1 MSVGNSLSH
10 VFTSTLPVGNRSCFC
25 WNALTAARVWG
36 PNIPSSLIPSSR
48 WSSATAVL
56 ESPYSSSTRSAWLC
70 WSLWAILPA
79 SSVDRSDATAVTLG
93 HIGEAATAAVTAT
106 DAVFLRVWS
115 FLASA
120 ANTRRRCERKS
131 ESCHSSADARSRSA
145 VPGTGTSYVADR
157 LRGEL
162 TGSRLDLRYATHRWQ
177 FAPWPMLR
185 PIWVPRSP
193 SQGDEDSAYMPRNK
207 IAAFAAE
214 SQAPPH
220 NGRQLTDPGGVF
232 ELTGWAGLS
241 PRRRRRGPP
250 AWPRGRPG

>member
-10 VFTSTLPVGNRSCFC
+10 VLTSTLPVGSRSCFC

-79 SSVDRSDATAVTLG
+79 SSVDRSEATAVTLG

-131 ESCHSSADARSRSA
+131 ESCHSSADARSRSD

-177 FAPWPMLR
+177 FAPGRRSDLL
-185 PIWVPRSP
+185 VPP
-193 SQGDEDSAYMPRNK
+193 FPV
-207 IAAFAAE
+207 
-214 SQAPPH
+214 
-220 NGRQLTDPGGVF
+220 T
-232 ELTGWAGLS
+232 W
-241 PRRRRRGPP
+241 RRGLGVCAAKQNSGFCGGKSSPYP
-250 AWPRGRPG
+250 